1 MKVTDI
7 KTFVVDCFRTNWV
20 FVKVYTDEGVSG
32 VGEATLE
39 YKEKALLGAVEHIK
53 EYLVGK
59 NPFEI
64 EKHWHRIYRDAY
76 WRGGAVLM
84 SALSAVEMAL
94 WDILGKALGVPVYQ
108 LLGGKV
114 HDEVRIYVNGWFS
127 GAKTPKEFGQKAKIA
142 VERGVTA
149 MKWDPFG
156 KSYLN
161 ISNKDLNTAIEC
173 IGEVR
178 DAVGSDVDLLIE
190 GHGRF
195 NIPTSVK
202 IAKEIECFKPMF
214 FEEPVPPDNLEAL
227 REVKDKSPVA
237 ISAGERLYTRW
248 DYLPMF
254 EKRACDYIQP
264 DISHAGGILEL
275 KKIAAEAECR
285 YIPFA
290 PHNPSGPVANAATLQ
305 LATACPN
312 FEILEIMYSDVEWR
326 KDVTDEALEY
336 KDGFIKIPEKAGL
349 GIEINEEECLK
360 HPYQV
365 HTLRHYTGAL
375 TDIRPQKTE
384 FYF

>member
-1 MKVTDI
+1 MKVTDV
-7 KTFVVDCFRTNWV
+7 KTFVTDCFRTNWV
-20 FVKVYTDEGVSG
+20 FVKVYTDAGIDG

-39 YKEKALLGAVEHIK
+39 YKEKALVGAVEHIK

-59 NPFEI
+59 DPRDI
-64 EKHWHRIYRDAY
+64 ELHWPTIYRDAY

-84 SALSAVEMAL
+84 SALSAVETAL
-94 WDILGKALGVPVYQ
+94 WDILGKSLNVPVYQ

-114 HDEVRIYVNGWFS
+114 RDKVRIYVNGWFA
-127 GAKTPKEFGQKAKIA
+127 GAKEPEEFGEKAKIA
-142 VERGVTA
+142 VQRGVTA

-156 KSYLN
+156 KNYLE
-161 ISNKDLNTAIEC
+161 ISNKDLDKALRC
-173 IGEVR
+173 VDEVR
-178 DAVGSDVDLLIE
+178 KAVGNDVDLLIE

-202 IAKEIECFKPMF
+202 IAKELEQFKPML
-214 FEEPVPPDNLEAL
+214 FEEPVPPDNLDAL
-227 REVKDKSPVA
+227 KEVKMRSNIS

-248 DYLPMF
+248 DYKRMF
-254 EKRACDYIQP
+254 DLMAADYIQP
-264 DISHAGGILEL
+264 DVSHAGGISEL

-285 YIPFA
+285 YIAFA

-305 LATACPN
+305 LAACCQN
-312 FEILEIMYSDVEWR
+312 FSILEIMYSDVDYR
-326 KDVTDEALEY
+326 KDVTNEALEY
-336 KDGFIKIPEKAGL
+336 EDGFIKIPDKLGL
-349 GIEINEEECLK
+349 GIEIDEEACEA

-375 TDIRPQKTE
+375 TDIRPAKTE